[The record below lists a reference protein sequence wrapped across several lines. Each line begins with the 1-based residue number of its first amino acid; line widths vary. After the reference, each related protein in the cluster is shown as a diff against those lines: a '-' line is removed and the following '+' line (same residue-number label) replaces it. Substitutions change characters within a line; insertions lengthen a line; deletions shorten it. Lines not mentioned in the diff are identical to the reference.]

1 MVQNDMYKV
10 LSELESDE
18 LRERVADG
26 SLSKEGY
33 EITSKILHERGIR
46 IPFSNT
52 YEPRTYEPQNES
64 FFVSIKGFYKEHP
77 ILSIFI
83 FCLIVKVLHR
93 SF

>member
-26 SLSKEGY
+26 GLSKEGY
-33 EITSKILHERGIR
+33 EITCKILHERGIR

-52 YEPRTYEPQNES
+52 YEPCTYEPQNES

-77 ILSIFI
+77 ILSLVI
-83 FCLIVKVLHR
+83 FCIIMKILLR